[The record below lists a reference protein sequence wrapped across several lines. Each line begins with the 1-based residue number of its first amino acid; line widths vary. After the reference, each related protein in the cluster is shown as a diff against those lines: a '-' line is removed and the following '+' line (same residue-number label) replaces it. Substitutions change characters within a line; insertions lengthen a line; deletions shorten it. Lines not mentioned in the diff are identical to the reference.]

1 MENTPINRRFGISH
15 FFIAI
20 GILLL
25 STALFAFLAEALTK
39 LIFDL
44 DIKAL
49 REIPLEEFTRK
60 QSNAYKFSHV
70 FTPVGFIMAAIVCAI
85 MFRKN
90 FLEFSGLKNK
100 SSWIILGLSLIF
112 FGACLPLISALII
125 YNGSVQ
131 FSPEIQKYFTELEEL
146 SDHIYGLVLKYN
158 TGGNLAVNL
167 LVMSILP
174 AIGEEIFFRGILMR
188 VAVNA
193 TRNIHIGIV
202 ISALIFAGLHLQP
215 FKFLPMVALAM
226 LFSYIYYRSGSLWI
240 PILLHAVNNAMV
252 VIADWYTKTTGETS
266 ALDNDFSLPP
276 VYFTTSVVFA
286 LGALYL
292 LWKNSHHT
300 DFTYE

>member
-1 MENTPINRRFGISH
+1 MENTSINRRFGISH
-15 FFIAI
+15 FFLAI

-25 STALFAFLAEALTK
+25 STAAMAFAAEQLTK
-39 LIFDL
+39 LIFGM

-49 REIPLEEFTRK
+49 REIPLEQFTIA

-70 FTPVGFIMAAIVCAI
+70 FTPIGFMLAAIVCAI
-85 MFRKN
+85 VFRKN
-90 FLEFSGLKNK
+90 FLEFTGLKNK
-100 SSWIILGLSLIF
+100 STWMILGLSLVF
-112 FGACLPLISALII
+112 FGACLPVISALII
-125 YNGSVQ
+125 YNGQAQ
-131 FSPEIQKYFTELEEL
+131 FPPEIQNYFTELEAL

-158 TGGNLAVNL
+158 TGGSL
-167 LVMSILP
+167 LVNILIMSVLP

-188 VAVNA
+188 VSINV
-193 TRNIHIGIV
+193 TRNVHAGII

-215 FKFLPMVALAM
+215 FKFIPMVALAA

-266 ALDNDFSLPP
+266 ALDSDFNLPP
-276 VYFTTSVVFA
+276 IYLISSVVFA
-286 LGALYL
+286 AGALYL